1 MEEQIQIVTFDN
13 DQAQVEEELPVST
26 RIPTMPTIA
35 HADYHNHSVV
45 SFLQRP
51 QLLSSFRW
59 VSSSQRSVNLFRPRT
74 SDTGGLRIPSE
85 MINRSMIRNK
95 LDGFTSFKAT
105 AVIKLQI
112 NAQPFQCGRLL
123 MAAAPM
129 PSLLGHRKDFI
140 FTHVSNAQNL
150 NHVQM
155 DIAKDTEVV
164 LRVPFISP
172 YNCYDLIDGRFDW
185 AELQIL
191 VYSPLLAVSSTCVEC
206 LVFGHF
212 EDIELGAPTSGE
224 MIVQQSASPGA
235 VNGARKRE
243 SQGRL
248 TGALASI
255 GNSLVSK
262 GLSAVSPLLGAGD
275 AILAAAGW
283 SKPILSQPNQVVLNR
298 PNEGFGHMDGVDQS
312 LVLAM
317 TSGNAVENIPN
328 LVGTGIDE
336 TDFHRLKRIPQMI
349 GVFSYSDNIETSA
362 GMCPPPGTK
371 PGGQVKELL
380 WSCAVAPTC
389 NVPACYAL
397 RPVADDNAD
406 PPDSAILNPYNLNW
420 KQPTTLNYISS
431 PFLYW
436 TGSLVYT
443 FKFVK
448 TDYHSG
454 RVEIAFH
461 PFINNVE
468 PPNNSNWLRSR
479 MDYVYRT
486 VVDLRKNSEV
496 SVTIPYIAA
505 QPWKRIST
513 YLDPINANPPV
524 PGRAKDII
532 TGILTVR
539 ALTPL
544 ICSNAIISPTIE
556 VLVEMRAGDDYECQ
570 GPITSKFL
578 PFSFGNVDIPKI
590 PPPSAAILSRNKRV
604 ADNSEEDI
612 CQQSGAATL
621 RTPATQGFIYG
632 TLNNIDREMEVIFKG
647 LESYDMVWLDV
658 YGSIVNKRQNVNSYV
673 RYAIPTS
680 WDGGPTPMT
689 FASRGNDNH
698 VQYGVGLRNP
708 GSDELRINYKL
719 LDTTLG
725 TGVDRTDVQVLIDL
739 NVYPLE
745 PYDAVVRIDPEQL
758 PLPTAPNTGGGGGG
772 VIKIDPSQWPLQ
784 VVNHPE
790 KEFTVKFTEPVLAEV
805 QNFRDQSLNV
815 QVTNTPLPVTGLGG
829 GAPGGVVSIDPNQLP
844 LWVSEYN
851 VAPSDPRDPGVLRA
865 RLSDE
870 EYAEVLDKGFISV
883 LKEPFST
890 DLDVDEDI
898 VQQSGDNDK
907 VATAGVTET
916 RTRALEGWMPPC
928 ITGNEIDAHRPSTA
942 QWCAGERFTTFRQY
956 SRRFAFSLVS
966 GLDAANML
974 KVQPIELV
982 RPGILAMR
990 TTKNDSTAPG
1000 NDRTQYA
1007 LYAPNTGAE
1016 VSGSPLSFV
1025 AGMYAFYRGSTRFKV
1040 WMDPRENPPNLIS
1053 GHLEYARQLGDVNII
1068 DDNIENFMTPIM
1080 FETPQSKQIAE
1091 FQVPYYSPTIVSS
1104 TWSHGIDNQFDVP
1117 LCNLVVSIPDVRGT
1131 SNPFPIKIAVAAGDD
1146 MDFHQF
1152 IGPPP
1157 VMVVN
1162 DILTVGRQLHYP
1174 PTGFTPTQ
1182 KVPKDTARTE
1192 APATAFRRVL
1202 WTWLSVSGNPSGSS
1216 CPLPAGY
1223 RSITL
1228 SNEDQVVNDKPV
1240 GVVDP
1245 KTFVPTYYG
1254 VPPDAKVTTL
1264 MDKDYYKYNSTRRR
1278 RHVIDTTSDESGV
1291 DEVDDLKV
1299 RTRKLLSM
1307 ADYYDDDT
1315 QNFNL
1320 D

>member
-13 DQAQVEEELPVST
+13 DQAQVEEELPISVG
-26 RIPTMPTIA
+26 IPAQPTIA
-35 HADYHNHSVV
+35 HTDFHNHSVV

-59 VSSSQRSVNLFRPRT
+59 VSSLQRSVNIFRPRT
-74 SDTGGLRIPSE
+74 TDTGGLRIPSE
-85 MINRSMIRNK
+85 MINRSMVRNK

-155 DIAKDTEVV
+155 DIAKDTEVI
-164 LRVPFISP
+164 LKVPFISP

-191 VYSPLLAVSSTCVEC
+191 VYSPLSAVSSTCVEC

-235 VNGARKRE
+235 VAAARKNE
-243 SQGRL
+243 SKGRL
-248 TGALASI
+248 TGALASL

-283 SKPILSQPNQVVLNR
+283 SKPIVSQPNQVVLNR

-317 TSGNAVENIPN
+317 TSGNAVDNIPN

-349 GVFSYSDNIETSA
+349 GVFKYSDNIDTST
-362 GMCPPPGTK
+362 GVCPPPGVS
-371 PGGQVKELL
+371 PGDKVKELL

-397 RPVADDNAD
+397 RPAADTE
-406 PPDSAILNPYNLNW
+406 ILNPYPLNW

-461 PFINNVE
+461 PFINTIT
-468 PPNNSNWLRSR
+468 PNDNGDWLRNR

-513 YLDPINANPPV
+513 YLDPINVKPPT

-544 ICSNAIISPTIE
+544 ICSNSIIAPTIE

-578 PFSFGNVDIPKI
+578 PFSFGNVDIPALPA
-590 PPPSAAILSRNKRV
+590 PPAGRSKRV
-604 ADNSEEDI
+604 TPEEDI
-612 CQQSGAATL
+612 VQQSGAAAL

-632 TLNNIDREMEVIFKG
+632 TLNSVDREMQVKFQG
-647 LESYDMVWLDV
+647 LKNYDMIWLDV

-673 RYAIPTS
+673 RFSIPTT
-680 WDGGPTPMT
+680 WDSGEVPMT

-698 VQYGVGLRNP
+698 IQYGVGLRNP
-708 GSDELRINYKL
+708 GLDDLTVSFKL
-719 LDTTLG
+719 QDTTLG
-725 TGVDRTDVQVLIDL
+725 TGVDRTDVQILVDL
-739 NVYPLE
+739 NLYPVD
-745 PYDAVVRIDPEQL
+745 PIDAIVQIDPSQL

-772 VIKIDPSQWPLQ
+772 VVKIDPSQWPLQ
-784 VVNHPE
+784 ITNHPE
-790 KEFTVKFTEPVLAEV
+790 KELTVKFTEPVLAEV
-805 QNFRDQSLNV
+805 LNFRDKSLNV
-815 QVTNTPLPVTGLGG
+815 NITNTPLPVSGG
-829 GAPGGVVSIDPNQLP
+829 GGSGGSGTVQIDPNQLP

-851 VAPSDPRDPGVLRA
+851 VAPIDPRAPATLRE
-865 RLSDE
+865 RLADD
-870 EYAEVLDKGFISV
+870 EYAEILEKGYISI
-883 LKEPFST
+883 LKP
-890 DLDVDEDI
+890 DDI
-898 VQQSGDNDK
+898 VQQSGDGEK
-907 VATAGVTET
+907 LATAGVTET

-928 ITGNEIDAHRPSTA
+928 ITGNDSDAHRPSTA

-966 GLDAANML
+966 GLDATKMF
-974 KVQPIELV
+974 KIQPVELV

-990 TTKNDSTAPG
+990 VTKNPSGSG

-1040 WMDPRENPPNLIS
+1040 WMDPRENPPNLVS
-1053 GHLEYARQLGDVNII
+1053 GHLEYARQNGDVNII
-1068 DDNIENFMTPIM
+1068 DDNMENFMTPVM

-1117 LCNLVVSIPDVRGT
+1117 LCNLVISIPDVK
-1131 SNPFPIKIAVAAGDD
+1131 SKSEAYPVKIAVAAGDD

-1162 DILTVGRQLHYP
+1162 DILTVGRQVHYP

-1182 KVPKDTARTE
+1182 KVPKDTARIE
-1192 APATAFRRVL
+1192 EPATAFKRVL
-1202 WTWLSVSGNPSGSS
+1202 WKWLTVLGNPTGAS
-1216 CPLPAGY
+1216 CPAPAPS
-1223 RSITL
+1223 RARMLTD
-1228 SNEDQVVNDKPV
+1228 EDQIPNDKPV

-1245 KTFVPTYYG
+1245 KTFVPTIHEP
-1254 VPPDAKVTTL
+1254 PPDAKVTTF
-1264 MDKDYYKYNSTRRR
+1264 MDPDYYKYNRRKR
-1278 RHVIDTTSDESGV
+1278 TVIDTTSDESGV
-1291 DEVDDLKV
+1291 DEVDQLKV

-1307 ADYYDDDT
+1307 SDYYNADSDY
-1315 QNFNL
+1315 
-1320 D
+1320 